1 MVKKSVMTVEM
12 ILDACRHGGELG
24 VDCSV
29 GWGCNRVAGN
39 SRASYPGARRG
50 DCAIIE
56 GVSEFERRIM
66 DGEELRSRYAAGERN
81 FAGVNLRDANISGSD
96 PWNDNYRGADLS
108 GINLSGADLSNS
120 NLAGADLTDADLSN
134 ANLIRA
140 NLTLCNLTRTNL
152 SGANLTEAFLQAVEL
167 IDTNMSGADLRR
179 AAITQTQLGTAN
191 LTGAKNIST
200 VDFEGTIVS
209 NLTLEDGTVI
219 EFCDHDW

>member
-1 MVKKSVMTVEM
+1 M
-12 ILDACRHGGELG
+12 G
-24 VDCSV
+24 VDCSA

-56 GVSEFERRIM
+56 GVSEFERRII

-81 FAGVNLRDANISGSD
+81 FAGVNLRGANISGSD

-152 SGANLTEAFLQAVEL
+152 SGANLTKACLSATEL
-167 IDTNMSGADLRR
+167 VDTNLSGADLLS
-179 AAITQTQLGTAN
+179 AEISQTQLVNTN
-191 LTGAKNIST
+191 LSGAKHLSN
-200 VDFEGTIVS
+200 VDWTGTRVN
-209 NLTLEDGTVI
+209 NLVLEDGTVI
-219 EFCDHDW
+219 NSDHDW